1 MKLALILAVFLASF
15 ALVETS
21 RAQSSSSTSFTG
33 TVEAIAIA
41 GATYAVQTA
50 LPVIFNVSSNVQAG
64 DITSISWVTT
74 MVVNSSGSCINVKSG
89 SEGLGIDQQKCTGAR
104 NQKFTF
110 TSTADGFYSIH
121 PQNDTLCLDAGSGP
135 VAKAIQ
141 VVQKVCNGSDPQKW
155 RVTLNSDGSYAVTTR
170 DATGCLDV
178 YAGHTADGTIVT
190 TFNCHGSSNQSF
202 MMKGFRP
209 AAASSSNKPA
219 GPSSSKL
226 PPLFTSTIVITSSK
240 ACVNVKPGSTQVGL
254 GIDEWACTG
263 TANQKFLFTR
273 HPGGNYTIQPVVDRL
288 CLDAGSGPATAAA
301 QIVQNP
307 CSGGSSQKWRLSAN
321 DNGTYSITT
330 ISGEGCFDVYAGR
343 PANGTIL
350 STYVCHN
357 GDNQIFSLSTK
368 GTKPSK
374 SPEPSKPVS
383 HNLANAPVI
392 FNHSEGA
399 RPGDVIYA
407 QGAHFD
413 STSQIWLSNA
423 GGSGAQQLTVLN
435 RVGSI
440 LISAKVPQEW
450 TGSMFLWVT
459 SSDGSSA
466 PVTLNGALPY
476 HLDAM
481 LLVPGGAFKVLGL
494 NLLLPGFSPSVTV
507 DGQTA
512 TINIAASSVNMLVVT
527 APVSISPTSNAVI
540 TVDNGNE
547 TGPVQLDRTINV
559 VSGSGDPFGLGVG
572 WAAGFTFAGNVI
584 PLSTPCDGTQDDSA
598 NIQSA
603 INAVPSSGG
612 VVQLPAGNCLLVK
625 SLIMRSDVVLQG
637 RGKNVTFLRYES
649 NYPIWAMNLDLV
661 GLRNLTLA
669 NTGSAVQ
676 GPWWTQNSRSFL
688 QNVTINMGFTYQ
700 VYFTQNRNFIV
711 TLTDFLQGGSL
722 GETNP
727 YLFSGCSG
735 FVFSNN
741 TSTSVDGS
749 PTFGAALPGK
759 LPPVH
764 DALILN
770 NHFTRNAANQNESPV
785 IATHMFVMDFA
796 YRMAIIGN
804 AWDVINGP
812 ITNIYRNDGETL
824 LTEGGGGNRTENE
837 GTVASATINT
847 ITDPNNTINVNPFG
861 TGLPENY
868 GVAIVSGTGAGQ
880 NREVISYSNSTMQV
894 DHPWDVIPDSTSH
907 YATFV
912 WGLEKTMIEG
922 NTLIGN
928 PRGIWL
934 YQSATR
940 DVDISNNTIINGG
953 GIYLR
958 TEQQSVNGVKQF
970 DPMYNVRIQ
979 DNTISNEDSVWM
991 SYVDSLFVIK
1001 DKANFGTAYT
1011 GVEIRHNSLTANT
1024 PNVTT
1029 SLEDRVT
1036 QEGFMNLMYSE
1047 ASGGQLRKV
1056 PMVLGTIFQ
1065 GNSCLNCRT
1074 AFVIGTGD
1082 YGIVLVNNQP
1092 PPRPPNFLAD
1102 WQTLGSANPAS
1113 IGTIIH

>member
-21 RAQSSSSTSFTG
+21 RAQSSSSTSSTG

-41 GATYAVQTA
+41 GGSAASNVAGATYAVQTA
-50 LPVIFNVSSNVQAG
+50 PPVIFNVSSNAQAG
-64 DITSISWVTT
+64 DIISIQGTNFDITT
-74 MVVNSSGSCINVKSG
+74 QIWLGGPRGNSATQLAVVNKVGVEWIAAQTPQAWSGAMILWISNSSGV
-89 SEGLGIDQQKCTGAR
+89 
-104 NQKFTF
+104 
-110 TSTADGFYSIH
+110 
-121 PQNDTLCLDAGSGP
+121 
-135 VAKAIQ
+135 
-141 VVQKVCNGSDPQKW
+141 
-155 RVTLNSDGSYAVTTR
+155 
-170 DATGCLDV
+170 
-178 YAGHTADGTIVT
+178 
-190 TFNCHGSSNQSF
+190 
-202 MMKGFRP
+202 
-209 AAASSSNKPA
+209 
-219 GPSSSKL
+219 
-226 PPLFTSTIVITSSK
+226 
-240 ACVNVKPGSTQVGL
+240 
-254 GIDEWACTG
+254 
-263 TANQKFLFTR
+263 
-273 HPGGNYTIQPVVDRL
+273 
-288 CLDAGSGPATAAA
+288 
-301 QIVQNP
+301 
-307 CSGGSSQKWRLSAN
+307 
-321 DNGTYSITT
+321 
-330 ISGEGCFDVYAGR
+330 
-343 PANGTIL
+343 
-350 STYVCHN
+350 
-357 GDNQIFSLSTK
+357 
-368 GTKPSK
+368 SK
-374 SPEPSKPVS
+374 SV
-383 HNLANAPVI
+383 A
-392 FNHSEGA
+392 
-399 RPGDVIYA
+399 
-407 QGAHFD
+407 
-413 STSQIWLSNA
+413 
-423 GGSGAQQLTVLN
+423 
-435 RVGSI
+435 
-440 LISAKVPQEW
+440 
-450 TGSMFLWVT
+450 
-459 SSDGSSA
+459 
-466 PVTLNGALPY
+466 LNGAMPWN
-476 HLDAM
+476 LDA
-481 LLVPGGAFKVLGL
+481 LQLVPGGAFKVLGQ
-494 NLLLPGFSPSVTV
+494 NLLLPGYRPSVTV

-512 TINIAASSVNMLVVT
+512 TIDIAASSVNMLVVT
-527 APVSISPTSNAVI
+527 APVSIRPTSNAVI
-540 TVDNGNE
+540 TVDNGNG
-547 TGPVQLDRTINV
+547 TGPVRLDRTINV
-559 VSGSGDPFGLGVG
+559 VSGSGDPFGLGIG

-584 PLSTPCDGTQDDSA
+584 PVSTHCDGTQDDSA

-625 SLIMRSDVVLQG
+625 SLTMRSHVVLQG

-649 NYPIWAMNLDLV
+649 NYPIRAMNLDLV

-688 QNVTINMGFTYQ
+688 QNVTINMGFTHQ
-700 VYFTQNRNFIV
+700 LSFTQNRNFIV
-711 TLTDFLQGGSL
+711 TLTDFLQEGSL

-727 YLFSGCSG
+727 YLFGGCSG

-804 AWDVINGP
+804 TWDVTNGP

-894 DHPWDVIPDSTSH
+894 DHPWDVIPNSTSH

-912 WGLEKTMIEG
+912 WGLEKTLIEG

-940 DVDISNNTIINGG
+940 DVDISNNTITNGG

-958 TEQQSVNGVKQF
+958 AEQQSVNGVKQF

-979 DNTISNEDSVWM
+979 DNTISNDGAVWM
-991 SYVDSLFVIK
+991 SYVASLFVIK
-1001 DKANFGTAYT
+1001 DKANFGTADT
-1011 GVEIRHNSLTANT
+1011 GVEIRNNSLTANT

-1047 ASGGQLRKV
+1047 VSGGQLRKV

-1065 GNSCLNCRT
+1065 GNSCLNCNT

-1082 YGIVLVNNQP
+1082 YGIVLVNNQS

-1102 WQTLGSANPAS
+1102 WRTLGSANPAS